1 MADELEPTPAP
12 APAAEERHEPPVV
25 EGVEARV
32 ARLEERMDDTE
43 AIAGAALMMHLE
55 DDVDEEPERTEV
67 EERHEPAK
75 EERKEEPK
83 AETPGEP
90 SERHAGL
97 FL

>member
-1 MADELEPTPAP
+1 MNDELKPAVDDATPVAEPRP
-12 APAAEERHEPPVV
+12 EPPVV

-67 EERHEPAK
+67 EPRSEAPAEK
-75 EERKEEPK
+75 KEEP
-83 AETPGEP
+83 ATPSP
-90 SERHAGL
+90 ASTDRHAGL

>member
-67 EERHEPAK
+67 EERHEPEK
-75 EERKEEPK
+75 KEEPAK
-83 AETPGEP
+83 SEEKSEAAA
-90 SERHAGL
+90 ERHAGL